1 MLKRKINDFLLNWKN
16 KEYHK
21 PLIISG
27 ARQVGKTTSI
37 REFGKTYKSFI
48 EINFIFNPEYKDVF
62 NMSFDID
69 TIIKEISL
77 LNPKFKFI
85 DYNTLIFLDEI
96 QAYPNAITSLKPF
109 AEDGRFDVICSGS
122 LLGINY
128 KQISSIPVGF
138 KEEYVMYSL
147 DFEEFLWANGYTF
160 DQINDIFSYMKNLL
174 PLPNIYFNK
183 LNQLYKDYIFV
194 GGMPEAVNTFIE
206 ENVFSNVFYIQNR
219 IHKDYEDDITKYV
232 EGLDVAKVKNI
243 YRHISSQLAKDN
255 HKFQISK
262 LGHGARFR
270 EYGGTE
276 EWLKDAGIINIAYN
290 LEKLDLPLSSY
301 ELKDYFRIY
310 YADHSLFVANID
322 EEAKNDLIINNNYDI
337 YNGALYESLIS
348 EELIKQNYPLY
359 FYKNDSSTIELDF
372 IIRIKNEIVPIEV
385 KRKKGR
391 TKSLD
396 KILEN
401 NNAIKYGI
409 KLINSNIGFENDK
422 FTFPYFLSFL
432 LKRFFN
438 ETNYIN
444 WNQKKS

>member
-16 KEYHK
+16 KEHHK

-37 REFGKTYKSFI
+37 REFGKTYKTFI

-255 HKFQISK
+255 HKFQ
-262 LGHGARFR
+262 
-270 EYGGTE
+270 
-276 EWLKDAGIINIAYN
+276 
-290 LEKLDLPLSSY
+290 SSVMGQ
-301 ELKDYFRIY
+301 D
-310 YADHSLFVANID
+310 
-322 EEAKNDLIINNNYDI
+322 
-337 YNGALYESLIS
+337 
-348 EELIKQNYPLY
+348 
-359 FYKNDSSTIELDF
+359 
-372 IIRIKNEIVPIEV
+372 
-385 KRKKGR
+385 
-391 TKSLD
+391 
-396 KILEN
+396 LEN
-401 NNAIKYGI
+401 MAAPRNG
-409 KLINSNIGFENDK
+409 
-422 FTFPYFLSFL
+422 
-432 LKRFFN
+432 
-438 ETNYIN
+438 
-444 WNQKKS
+444 